1 MVSGQPGLS
10 VLIGAGETSSSGREI
25 FDWVFRRLPVPA
37 RVAILETPAGFELN
51 SAQVAGRVA
60 DFLRHR
66 LQNYRP
72 QVTIVPARKRD
83 TPFSPEAPQIAEMI
97 PGADLLFMGPG
108 SPTYAVRQL
117 QDSLAWH
124 TMVATHRLGA
134 ALVLASAAVV
144 SAGAY
149 ALPVYEIYK
158 VGEDLHWQRG
168 LDLFGPYGLNLAFV
182 PHWNNRDGGA
192 ELDTSRCYMGRAR
205 FERLMAMLPNDVTVV
220 GIDEHTA
227 LIFHLE
233 SQTCQVR
240 GKGGV
245 TVMRNGDGQR
255 FEPGDAFPV
264 HELGR
269 YRRQEV
275 HAGIPE
281 QVWAN
286 VRRLRAQARM
296 NTPLNPDAEVQR
308 LVEDR
313 EKARARRDWVTA
325 DRLRERIA
333 ALGWLIEDTE
343 HGPRLRPADG
353 VAERVE
359 LSESELTSARTPR

>member
-1 MVSGQPGLS
+1 MKEESVHEQPGAV
-10 VLIGAGETSSSGREI
+10 VLIGAGETSAAGRKI
-25 FDWVFRRLPVPA
+25 WDWLLRDYQLPV

-51 SAQVAGRVA
+51 SAQVAERVA

-66 LQNYRP
+66 LQNYRL
-72 QVTIVPARKRD
+72 QVTIVPARSRD
-83 TPFSPEAPQIAEMI
+83 TAFSPDAPQIAEMI

-117 QDSLAWH
+117 KDSLAWH

-158 VGEDLHWQRG
+158 VGEELHWKQG
-168 LDLFGPYGLNLAFV
+168 LDLFGPYGLNLVFV
-182 PHWNNRDGGA
+182 PHWNNTDGGA

-205 FERLMAMLPNDVTVV
+205 FGGLMDMLPDDVTVV

-227 LIFHLE
+227 LIVRLE

-245 TVMRNGDGQR
+245 MVIRDGVGQR
-255 FEPGDAFPV
+255 FLPGDAFPI
-264 HELGR
+264 HKLGS
-269 YRRQEV
+269 YQRREAD
-275 HAGIPE
+275 AGIPE
-281 QVWAN
+281 QIWAN
-286 VRRLRAQARM
+286 VRRLRAQARA
-296 NTPLNPDAEVQR
+296 NAPLNPPAEVRR

-313 EKARARRDWVTA
+313 EKARARGDWASA
-325 DRLRERIA
+325 DCLRERIA
-333 ALGWLIEDTE
+333 ASGWSIQDTE
-343 HGPRLRPADG
+343 QGPQFEPLDG
-353 VAERVE
+353 RAPVAE
-359 LSESELTSARTPR
+359 LSETE